1 MAGLVRFAIG
11 PGLAIY
17 PGRSILFAPPRR
29 DSAAV
34 CLCSNPPIGGIISCT
49 LTGCKGAI
57 SRLSPLFGSFPRQFP
72 RVRVRVCAWGC
83 VRMYARLCV
92 LPALQWLPAVPPL
105 IIPPYPTPPKT
116 TPPRCTWSNPEPNPA
131 PATPGTQSERTTPL
145 LNEARIPYIQRLES
159 AQLCSKTLD
168 VCDTMCYHPPHT
180 LPQNQKGPK
189 P

>member
-1 MAGLVRFAIG
+1 LG
-11 PGLAIY
+11 PGSLSIPVAPFSSHRLAVTRRPFACVLIPRLGVSYHVLSRVARGQY
-17 PGRSILFAPPRR
+17 P
-29 DSAAV
+29 V
-34 CLCSNPPIGGIISCT
+34 
-49 LTGCKGAI
+49 I